1 VRIYT
6 MKRNPQRFREVTLF
20 VVDTDT
26 SDRQAKTRHC
36 LPLVIGSD
44 GWTVGSGL
52 YGVAMTILLHYFAG
66 EIDCERRAAVMCRVF
81 ANRLTRLPRDGWK
94 MTETEVNDLV
104 ADILVTAA
112 DCVRDLENEMII
124 EEISGERRD
133 LLRRAALQEVVREQ

>member
-1 VRIYT
+1 
-6 MKRNPQRFREVTLF
+6 MKRNPQRFSEVTLY
-20 VVDTDT
+20 VIDTDT
-26 SDRQAKTRHC
+26 NDRVAKARHC

-52 YGVAMTILLHYFAG
+52 YGVAMMILLDYFED
-66 EIDCERRAAVMCRVF
+66 EIDCERRAATMHRVF

-94 MTETEVNDLV
+94 LTEVEVNDLV

-112 DCVRDLENEMII
+112 DAVRDVENEMII

-133 LLRRAALQEVVREQ
+133 LLRAAALQEATSRLLN